1 MKQASPTF
9 AEIRRRDRAV
19 TEDAWLRAFLTHAP
33 VGILATSLEAQPLI
47 NSNLFVYDE
56 VADVI
61 YVHTAR
67 TGGTRDAID
76 RNPRVCFH
84 VMEMGRVLPADR
96 ALEFS
101 VEYAGVTV
109 FGSASVVEDSA
120 EAKAA
125 LQKLLDKY
133 APHLK
138 PERDYEPTTDADLKR
153 TAVYRVEVERWS
165 GKRKAVAEDFVG
177 AFWYRAPSAL
187 LEAKSGISAPEGFH
201 EPH

>member
-1 MKQASPTF
+1 MKQASLTL
-9 AEIRRRDRAV
+9 AEVRRRDRAV

-33 VGILATSLEAQPLI
+33 VGILATSLDAQPFI

-61 YVHTAR
+61 YLHTAR
-67 TGGTRDAID
+67 TGRTRDAID

-84 VMEMGRVLPADR
+84 VMKMGRVLPADR

-109 FGSASVVEDSA
+109 FGSACVVHDPV
-120 EAKAA
+120 EAKSA

-133 APHLK
+133 ALHLE
-138 PERDYEPTTDADLKR
+138 PERDYESTTDADLKR
-153 TAVYRVEVERWS
+153 TAVYRVEVENWS
-165 GKRKAVAEDFVG
+165 GKRKVVPADTPG

-187 LEAKSGISAPEGFH
+187 H
-201 EPH
+201 DT